1 MKTLINNYNKQRMDT
16 MSAISIEREG
26 DILVAVIQNPPVNA
40 GSLAVRQGLLQA
52 VEELERDASLRG
64 AVVIGDGKTF
74 IAGSDLREFGVPLQD
89 PQLPAVIAAFENCT
103 KPIVAAV
110 HGAALGGGFEL
121 ALGCDAR
128 VAAPETVLGLPEV
141 TLGMIPGAG
150 GTQRLPRIVGVSRA
164 ITMVCSG
171 ERLPAA
177 DALELGL
184 VNAIAEGGLRTAAV
198 AYAQMLKGRKS
209 RLRDAA
215 VPEENA
221 ATIAASEADALSLYG
236 RRPNVLAAIA
246 AVKSAASLPID
257 LALKHER
264 AAFTRLRMSDE
275 AFALRHLF
283 FAERQAAKR
292 GPVCALAA
300 AQISHRL
307 TQAALGACEELRSA
321 GTIREQLEAAVAV
334 LGMAGGG
341 LTVLGEPDEQVC
353 RKLIV
358 AMAIEAERLVA
369 EGVVESTAD
378 VDVIMVQRFNFPR
391 WEGGPVFSASLER
404 NKS

>member
-1 MKTLINNYNKQRMDT
+1 

-89 PQLPAVIAAFENCT
+89 PQLPAVIAAIENCS

-128 VAAPETVLGLPEV
+128 VAAPETVVGLPEV

-164 ITMVCSG
+164 IAMVCSG
-171 ERLPAA
+171 ERMPAA
-177 DALELGL
+177 DALELGI

-198 AYAQMLKGRKS
+198 AYAKMLKGRKS

-221 ATIAASEADALSLYG
+221 ATVEASEAEALALYG
-236 RRPNVLAAIA
+236 RRPNVVAAIE

-257 LALKHER
+257 QALEHER
-264 AAFTRLRMSDE
+264 SAFTRLRMSDE

-292 GPVCALAA
+292 GPVCALSA
-300 AQISHRL
+300 AQICHRL
-307 TQAALGACEELRSA
+307 TQAALGACEELRVDGA
-321 GTIREQLEAAVAV
+321 TAEQLEAAIAS
-334 LGMAGGG
+334 LGLVGGG
-341 LTVLGEPDEQVC
+341 LIAVSEPDVQVC
-353 RKLIV
+353 RKIV
-358 AMAIEAERLVA
+358 RSMADEALSLVS
-369 EGVVESTAD
+369 EGVVETAAD
-378 VDVIMVQRFNFPR
+378 VDVIMVQHFNFPR
-391 WEGGPVFSASLER
+391 WTGGPVFSASQER
-404 NKS
+404 DKS

>member
-1 MKTLINNYNKQRMDT
+1 MET

-52 VEELERDASLRG
+52 IEELERDSSLRG

-89 PQLPAVIAAFENCT
+89 PQLPAVIAAIENCS
-103 KPIVAAV
+103 KPIVAAL

-128 VAAPETVLGLPEV
+128 VAAPETVVGLPEV

-164 ITMVCSG
+164 IAMVCSG

-177 DALELGL
+177 DALELGI
-184 VNAIAEGGLRTAAV
+184 VDAIAEGGLRKAAI

-209 RLRDAA
+209 RLRDVA

-221 ATIAASEADALSLYG
+221 ATVDASEAGALELYG
-236 RRPNVLAAIA
+236 RRPNVVAAIE
-246 AVKSAASLPID
+246 AVKWSTSLPID
-257 LALKHER
+257 QALEQER
-264 AAFTRLRMSDE
+264 SAFTRLRMSDE

-292 GPVCALAA
+292 GPVSAFAA
-300 AQISHRL
+300 AQICLKL
-307 TQAALGACEELRSA
+307 TKAALEACEELRIEGASA
-321 GTIREQLEAAVAV
+321 GQLEAAVAS
-334 LGMAGGG
+334 LGLAGGG
-341 LTVLGEPDEQVC
+341 LIAVGEPDEQVC
-353 RKLIV
+353 RRIVRSMAEEALI
-358 AMAIEAERLVA
+358 LVA
-369 EGVVESTAD
+369 EGVIETAAD
-378 VDVIMVQRFNFPR
+378 VDVIMVKHFNFPR
-391 WEGGPVFSASLER
+391 WQGGPVFSASRER
-404 NKS
+404 ERS